1 VEEEIERKRIEEE
14 LNGTQEGKAIRI
26 TKGMIY
32 RRRLLAIMTT
42 ARTVLSGEELFFTP
56 NSLRILSITS
66 LLEEADN
73 QSFEHENEYC

>member
-1 VEEEIERKRIEEE
+1 MEEEIERKRIEEE
-14 LNGTQEGKAIRI
+14 LNGTQEGRAIGI

-66 LLEEADN
+66 PLEEADH